1 MVGAQR
7 WWRNLAGGAAVLAAL
22 LTVVF
27 GLPAIDRAVPSS
39 VAAAAAKRHDI
50 AAGVSVIP
58 PAGGLLAK
66 TARSSGKAGSVLF
79 LVGPARYVVS
89 VQPFDG
95 DLEGATAQL
104 KSKIQGMRGYQVTSG
119 DDPLVTRSGIRGLAG
134 SFTAPGRI
142 GRYVALLVPGHTIEV
157 TVNGSE
163 SDLASALQRIDE
175 SIASISYESVQ

>member
-1 MVGAQR
+1 MVAHR
-7 WWRNLAGGAAVLAAL
+7 WWSNLAGAVSVLAAL

-27 GLPAIDRAVPSS
+27 GLPAIDRAVPYSI
-39 VAAAAAKRHDI
+39 AAAATKRHDI

-66 TARSSGKAGSVLF
+66 TARSGSKSGSVLF

-89 VQPFDG
+89 VRLCTG
-95 DLEGATAQL
+95 DLKGASNEL
-104 KSKIQGMRGYQVTSG
+104 KTKIQAMRGYQVTSG

-142 GRYVALLVPGHTIEV
+142 GRYAAFLVSGHCIDV
-157 TVNGSE
+157 TVNGAE
-163 SDLASALQRIDE
+163 ADLAQALQRIDDSIG
-175 SIASISYESVQ
+175 SIAYDGDS